1 MDLSGFVFLLFVFPP
16 LPASRGNFPLKL
28 SSVWLMN
35 VRKEAADQLRFTTDL
50 GPQREEEEL
59 INWLPPAA
67 ALVIKAL
74 ALARVRQTIVRKNCD
89 RGPRRKKARQQ
100 PLW

>member
-1 MDLSGFVFLLFVFPP
+1 MDLSGFVFLFFF
-16 LPASRGNFPLKL
+16 PASRGNFPLKL

-59 INWLPPAA
+59 INWLTPAA
-67 ALVIKAL
+67 ALAL
-74 ALARVRQTIVRKNCD
+74 TRVRQTIVRKNCD
-89 RGPRRKKARQQ
+89 HRPRRKKA
-100 PLW
+100 